1 MALPSKLSAKETER
15 WTIAGI
21 KYNQWI
27 HRGMYMVLCF
37 SDLWKV
43 LQGASFRILKRIL

>member
-1 MALPSKLSAKETER
+1 MALPSKLSVKETER

-21 KYNQWI
+21 KNNQWI

-43 LQGASFRILKRIL
+43 LQGASFRILKRIP